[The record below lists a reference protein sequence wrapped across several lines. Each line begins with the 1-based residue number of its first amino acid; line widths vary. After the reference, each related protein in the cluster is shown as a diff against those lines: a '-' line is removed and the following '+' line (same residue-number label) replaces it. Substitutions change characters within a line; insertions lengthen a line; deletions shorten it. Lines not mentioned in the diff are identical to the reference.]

1 VPAGVGLAQLAVP
14 PLLLPELLEPL
25 ELLPL
30 LELLEL
36 LPPEME
42 LEPELPLP
50 EELEEDDGVPV
61 LEEPQAASSRQKQP
75 ARPARKF
82 VWFTLNLLSTKAPVG
97 AL

>member
-1 VPAGVGLAQLAVP
+1 MPAGVGLAQLAVP
-14 PLLLPELLEPL
+14 PLLLPELLELPPLLEPLPL
-25 ELLPL
+25 EL
-30 LELLEL
+30 ELEL
-36 LPPEME
+36 LPPEE
-42 LEPELPLP
+42 LE
-50 EELEEDDGVPV
+50 DAGGVAV

>member
-14 PLLLPELLEPL
+14 PLLPEPL

-30 LELLEL
+30 LELL
-36 LPPEME
+36 LPE
-42 LEPELPLP
+42 LELALP
-50 EELEEDDGVPV
+50 EELEEDDGAAV

>member
-1 VPAGVGLAQLAVP
+1 MPAGVGLAQLAVP
-14 PLLLPELLEPL
+14 PLLLPELLE
-25 ELLPL
+25 LLPL
-30 LELLEL
+30 LEPLPLEL
-36 LPPEME
+36 ELELPP
-42 LEPELPLP
+42 P
-50 EELEEDDGVPV
+50 EELEDADGVAV